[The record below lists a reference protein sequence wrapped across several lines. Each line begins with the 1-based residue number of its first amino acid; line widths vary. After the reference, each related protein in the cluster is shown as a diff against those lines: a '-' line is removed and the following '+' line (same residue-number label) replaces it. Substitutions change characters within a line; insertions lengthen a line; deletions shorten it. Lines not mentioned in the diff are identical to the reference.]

1 MFDLA
6 ALSDVGTNRDHNEDS
21 CGHFIESDSTAVV
34 VVADGV
40 GGYEGGE
47 VASAMAVETT
57 LQGWQDSPA
66 SWGAGKRLH
75 RAVQR
80 ANIEV
85 YNRALT
91 VPELRAMC
99 TTITAVAVERGMLA
113 AAHIG
118 DCRLYLLRDGKITQ
132 LTKDHTVVGERVRM
146 GLMSE
151 EEARNHPKRST
162 LQRSLGRELIVSV
175 DMITM
180 PLVRDDRL
188 VLCSD
193 GLHGVLRDPEIDGIA
208 NHGDAQSA
216 CQRLIATANERGTR
230 DNLTAAVFTMIADTG
245 LSPTSTSNGLLNRL
259 NRLSRLLGRSS

>member
-6 ALSDVGTNRDHNEDS
+6 ALSDVGTSRDHNEDS
-21 CGHFIESDSTAVV
+21 CGHFIESDHTAVF

-47 VASAMAVETT
+47 VASSMAVEVT
-57 LQGWQDSPA
+57 LQGWQESPA
-66 SWGAGKRLH
+66 SWGAAKRLH

-99 TTITAVAVERGMLA
+99 TTLTAVAVERGMLA

-118 DCRLYLLRDGKITQ
+118 DCRLYLLRDNKITQ

-146 GLMSE
+146 GLMSD
-151 EEARNHPKRST
+151 EEARNHPKRSS

-193 GLHGVLRDPEIDGIA
+193 GLHGVLRDNEIDEIA
-208 NHGDAQSA
+208 KHGDAHSA

-230 DNLTAAVFTMIADTG
+230 DNLTAAVLRITTETG
-245 LSPTSTSNGLLNRL
+245 LTPTSTNNGLLSRL
-259 NRLSRLLGRSS
+259 GRLLGRTSS